1 MSESWVDAISSLD
14 FVSLYDLFGIIM
26 RTESESQRMLAA
38 LKRHLKTAGW
48 TAATIAQKLQI
59 GEATAKR
66 WLAGKALTIDRLT
79 ALADLCDL
87 SLSELVR
94 ETERPAARLA
104 RELTLAQERALMA
117 DEFMA
122 LMFFTI
128 LSGYP
133 PEETAADFELPI
145 SMVEGALVRLER
157 LALIDRL
164 SGGRVRALVDRTVVW
179 RKAPMRQLFETRMK
193 AQFMAIDFAAPET
206 PYASE
211 VVKLSPQG
219 AAALAELIEEYRR
232 RVQLLAEHDRETS
245 HLPASWYT
253 MLAVMRPLDL
263 SGLERLRG

>member
-1 MSESWVDAISSLD
+1 
-14 FVSLYDLFGIIM
+14 M
-26 RTESESQRMLAA
+26 RTESESQRMLAT
-38 LKRHLKTAGW
+38 LKRHLKGRGW
-48 TAATIAQKLQI
+48 TAAKIAEKLQI

-66 WLAGKALTIDRLT
+66 WLLGKALTIDRLT
-79 ALADLCDL
+79 ALANLCDL
-87 SLSELVR
+87 SLVELVR
-94 ETERPAARLA
+94 ESENKPANLA

-133 PEETAADFELPI
+133 PEETAADFELPLA
-145 SMVEGALVRLER
+145 MVENALVRLER

-164 SGGRVRALVDRTVVW
+164 SGGRVRALVDRAVIW
-179 RKAPMRQLFETRMK
+179 RKAPMRQLFEKRMK
-193 AQFMAIDFAAPET
+193 TQFVAIDFAAPET
-206 PYASE
+206 SYASE
-211 VVKLSPQG
+211 VVKLSAQG

-232 RVQLLAEHDRETS
+232 KVQALAKNDRETS

-253 MLAVMRPLDL
+253 TLAVMRPLDL

>member
-1 MSESWVDAISSLD
+1 
-14 FVSLYDLFGIIM
+14 M
-26 RTESESQRMLAA
+26 RTESESQKMLAT
-38 LKRHLKTAGW
+38 LKRHLKSRGW
-48 TAATIAQKLQI
+48 TAAKIAHRLRI

-66 WLAGKALTIDRLT
+66 WLSGKALTIDRLT
-79 ALADLCDL
+79 AMADLCDL
-87 SLSELVR
+87 SLAELVR
-94 ETERPAARLA
+94 ETERPAASLA

-117 DEFMA
+117 DEFLA

-133 PEETAADFELPI
+133 PQETAADFELPQA
-145 SMVEGALVRLER
+145 MVENALARLER

-164 SGGRVRALVDRTVVW
+164 SGGRVRALVDRAIIW
-179 RKAPMRQLFETRMK
+179 RKAPMRQLFEARMK

-206 PYASE
+206 AYASE
-211 VVKLSPQG
+211 VVKLSSQG

-232 RVQLLAEHDRETS
+232 KVQALARSDRETS

-253 MLAVMRPLDL
+253 TLAVMRPLDL

>member
-1 MSESWVDAISSLD
+1 
-14 FVSLYDLFGIIM
+14 M
-26 RTESESQRMLAA
+26 RTESESQRMLAT
-38 LKRHLKTAGW
+38 LKLHLKSAGW
-48 TAATIAQKLQI
+48 TASTIAQRLEI

-79 ALADLCDL
+79 VLADLCDL
-87 SLSELVR
+87 SLAELVR
-94 ETERPAARLA
+94 ETERPTASLA

-133 PEETAADFELPI
+133 PQETAADFELPQA
-145 SMVEGALVRLER
+145 MVESALTRLER

-164 SGGRVRALVDRTVVW
+164 SGGRARVLIDRAVIW

-193 AQFMAIDFAAPET
+193 AQFMAIDFSAPET
-206 PYASE
+206 AYASE
-211 VVKLSPQG
+211 VVKLSSQG

-232 RVQLLAEHDRETS
+232 KVQALAKNDRETS

-253 MLAVMRPLDL
+253 TLAVMRPLDL

>member
-1 MSESWVDAISSLD
+1 
-14 FVSLYDLFGIIM
+14 M
-26 RTESESQRMLAA
+26 RTENESQRMLAT
-38 LKRHLKTAGW
+38 LKRHLKSRGW
-48 TAATIAQKLQI
+48 TAAKIAHRLQI

-66 WLAGKALTIDRLT
+66 WLSGKALTIDRLT
-79 ALADLCDL
+79 ALANLCDL
-87 SLSELVR
+87 SLVELIRESEN
-94 ETERPAARLA
+94 TPANLA

-117 DEFMA
+117 DEFLA

-133 PEETAADFELPI
+133 PQETAADFELPQA
-145 SMVEGALVRLER
+145 MVENALAKLER
-157 LALIDRL
+157 LAVI
-164 SGGRVRALVDRTVVW
+164 W

-206 PYASE
+206 AYASE
-211 VVKLSPQG
+211 VVKLSAQG

-232 RVQLLAEHDRETS
+232 KVQALAKNDRETS

-253 MLAVMRPLDL
+253 TLAVMRPLDL

>member
-1 MSESWVDAISSLD
+1 
-14 FVSLYDLFGIIM
+14 M
-26 RTESESQRMLAA
+26 RTESESQRMLAT

-48 TAATIAQKLQI
+48 TASTIAQRLQI

-87 SLSELVR
+87 SLAELVR
-94 ETERPAARLA
+94 ETERPSAGLA
-104 RELTLAQERALMA
+104 RELTLAQERELMA

-133 PEETAADFELPI
+133 PEETAADFDLPL
-145 SMVEGALVRLER
+145 SLVEGALVRLER

-164 SGGRVRALVDRTVVW
+164 SGGRVRAIVDRAVIW

-206 PYASE
+206 AYASE

-219 AAALAELIEEYRR
+219 AASLAELIEEYRR
-232 RVQLLAEHDRETS
+232 TVQALAKNDRETS

-253 MLAVMRPLDL
+253 TLAVMRPLDL
-263 SGLERLRG
+263 SGLDRLRG

>member
-1 MSESWVDAISSLD
+1 
-14 FVSLYDLFGIIM
+14 M
-26 RTESESQRMLAA
+26 RTESESQRMLAT
-38 LKRHLKTAGW
+38 LKRHLKSRGW
-48 TAATIAQKLQI
+48 TAAKIAEKLQI

-66 WLAGKALTIDRLT
+66 WLLGKALTIDRLT
-79 ALADLCDL
+79 ALANLCDL
-87 SLSELVR
+87 SLVELVR
-94 ETERPAARLA
+94 ESENTPTNLA

-133 PEETAADFELPI
+133 PEETAADFELPLA
-145 SMVEGALVRLER
+145 MVENALVRLER

-164 SGGRVRALVDRTVVW
+164 SGGRVRALVDRAVIW
-179 RKAPMRQLFETRMK
+179 RKAPMRQLFEKRMK
-193 AQFMAIDFAAPET
+193 TQFVAIDFAAPET
-206 PYASE
+206 SYASE
-211 VVKLSPQG
+211 VVKLSAQG

-232 RVQLLAEHDRETS
+232 KVQALARNDRETS

-253 MLAVMRPLDL
+253 TLAVMRPLDL